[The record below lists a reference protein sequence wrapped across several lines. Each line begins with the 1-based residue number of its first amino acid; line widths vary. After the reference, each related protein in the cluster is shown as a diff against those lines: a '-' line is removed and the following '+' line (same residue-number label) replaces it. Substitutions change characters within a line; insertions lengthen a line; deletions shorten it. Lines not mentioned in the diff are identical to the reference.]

1 MAVWT
6 LSPSLADP
14 YSFLQS
20 PLRSG
25 LSARHHS
32 LSPLPQTHRNFHLNA
47 LCFLGGG
54 VVFFFFGAVST
65 VPLLTARPHPV
76 FLLEVSA
83 VTNRREAGVYS
94 ASALGVMGAMEPHP
108 LWPDPRQLQTAQ
120 PSTVC
125 SSPLLNAKNRAVQSW
140 SESPSGL

>member
-6 LSPSLADP
+6 SSPSLAEP
-14 YSFLQS
+14 SFLQS
-20 PLRSG
+20 PLSSG

-32 LSPLPQTHRNFHLNA
+32 LSPLPQTHRNFLPNA
-47 LCFLGGG
+47 LRFLGGG
-54 VVFFFFGAVST
+54 GLLFWGCFNVAAPRSSAPPCLPVGGQRGDQSESGGCLLCFCSRSNGSRGA
-65 VPLLTARPHPV
+65 PPP
-76 FLLEVSA
+76 
-83 VTNRREAGVYS
+83 
-94 ASALGVMGAMEPHP
+94 
-108 LWPDPRQLQTAQ
+108 WPDPRQLQTAQ